1 MAMAIDTVIGLV
13 LKACRRVL
21 FSCWFFLLVLFSSER
36 GKIKEKSVRETNEV
50 IEFS

>member
-1 MAMAIDTVIGLV
+1 MAIDTVIGLV

-21 FSCWFFLLVLFSSER
+21 FSCWFFLLVLFSLER
-36 GKIKEKSVRETNEV
+36 GKIKENSVRETNEV